1 MGDYEMF
8 KTTLMGGFDKDDVMQ
23 KMEELKD
30 SAFRE
35 KKRLEKELREKNE
48 KIAELTKRLEL
59 KEAQKEKLEQDVS
72 EKYQKY
78 VDNYEKIGSIIF
90 NAQIQADAMIKEAG
104 KKRDEILR
112 EAENEAEKMRAEAE
126 HEAAARIEKV
136 QEEVNEKLADGKK
149 KYIAVQD
156 EMNDIVEL
164 INQAQKRFMS
174 SYKEVHR
181 IITTMPES
189 VYDLTEQESAA
200 DCPQTETGP
209 VPAEE
214 EAFDE
219 AEDISEEEMKR
230 LFLSED

>member
-23 KMEELKD
+23 KVEELKD

-35 KKRLEKELREKNE
+35 KKRLEKEVKERDE

-59 KEAQKEKLEQDVS
+59 KEAQKEKLEQDVT

-78 VDNYEKIGSIIF
+78 VDNYDKIGSLIF
-90 NAQIQADAMIKEAG
+90 NAQIQADAMLKEAEAR
-104 KKRDEILR
+104 RDEMIAKAQE
-112 EAENEAEKMRAEAE
+112 EADARRAEAE
-126 HEAAARIEKV
+126 REATERIARV
-136 QEEVNEKLADGKK
+136 QDEINEKLADGKK

-181 IITTMPES
+181 IITTMPDS
-189 VYDLTEQESAA
+189 LCDLTEMDITEHPAPEKNA
-200 DCPQTETGP
+200 DPITEEDALDDGEDLT
-209 VPAEE
+209 EE
-214 EAFDE
+214 ELKQLF
-219 AEDISEEEMKR
+219 EE
-230 LFLSED
+230 

>member
-23 KMEELKD
+23 KVEELKD

-35 KKRLEKELREKNE
+35 KKRLEKEVKERDE
-48 KIAELTKRLEL
+48 KIAELTRRLEL
-59 KEAQKEKLEQDVS
+59 KEAQKEKLEQDVT

-78 VDNYEKIGSIIF
+78 VDNYDKIGSLIF
-90 NAQIQADAMIKEAG
+90 NAQIQADAMLKEAETR
-104 KKRDEILR
+104 RDEIIKKAQE
-112 EAENEAEKMRAEAE
+112 EADARRAEAE
-126 HEAAARIEKV
+126 REATERIARV
-136 QEEVNEKLADGKK
+136 QDEINEKLADGKK

-181 IITTMPES
+181 IITTMPDS
-189 VYDLTEQESAA
+189 LCDLTETERTEHSA
-200 DCPQTETGP
+200 
-209 VPAEE
+209 PAEAQAAE
-214 EAFDE
+214 EDSLDDE
-219 AEDISEEEMKR
+219 EKLTEEEMKQ
-230 LFLSED
+230 LFEA

>member
-23 KMEELKD
+23 KVEELKD

-35 KKRLEKELREKNE
+35 KKRLEKELKERDE

-59 KEAQKEKLEQDVS
+59 KEAQKERLEQDVT

-78 VDNYEKIGSIIF
+78 VDNYDKIGSLIF
-90 NAQIQADAMIKEAG
+90 NAQIQADAMLKEAET
-104 KKRDEILR
+104 KRDTMLE
-112 EAENEAEKMRAEAE
+112 EAKQEADRCRAEAE
-126 HEAAARIEKV
+126 QEAAERIARV
-136 QEEVNEKLADGKK
+136 QDEVNEKLADGKK

-156 EMNDIVEL
+156 EMNEIVEL

-181 IITTMPES
+181 IITMMPDS
-189 VYDLTEQESAA
+189 LCDLTETEQLSGAEQKKTEESAEDA
-200 DCPQTETGP
+200 L
-209 VPAEE
+209 
-214 EAFDE
+214 DE
-219 AEDISEEEMKR
+219 AEELNEE
-230 LFLSED
+230 